1 MKVTGYSY
9 MIEGVP
15 AMASD
20 NSIRA
25 SDVDREVVVATL
37 RDAYTAGRLT
47 LEEFDERTSA
57 AYASKTW
64 GDLRKLT
71 EDLPSQPVLGSDV
84 PGRRLPSTTLPSTT
98 LASTALPS
106 HPERNNGTIP
116 PVRRR
121 PRAIAFLPIV
131 TLWLVLAL
139 ASRSAHDIVA
149 PTVVLVMTIAVLSFG
164 RRRLNHVALGQ

>member
-1 MKVTGYSY
+1 
-9 MIEGVP
+9 
-15 AMASD
+15 MASD
-20 NSIRA
+20 HTIRA

-64 GDLRKLT
+64 GELRKLT

-84 PGRRLPSTTLPSTT
+84 PGRRLPSAALP
-98 LASTALPS
+98 AALPS
-106 HPERNNGTIP
+106 HPERSNGTVP
-116 PVRRR
+116 PVRHR

-139 ASRSAHDIVA
+139 ASRSAHDVVA
-149 PTVVLVMTIAVLSFG
+149 PTVVLIMTIALLSFG
-164 RRRLNHVALGQ
+164 RRRLNRVTLRQ

>member
-1 MKVTGYSY
+1 
-9 MIEGVP
+9 
-15 AMASD
+15 MASD
-20 NSIRA
+20 HTIRA

-64 GDLRKLT
+64 GELRKLT

-84 PGRRLPSTTLPSTT
+84 PGRRLPSAVVPS
-98 LASTALPS
+98 AALPS
-106 HPERNNGTIP
+106 HPERSNGTVP
-116 PVRRR
+116 PVRHR

-139 ASRSAHDIVA
+139 ASRSAHDVVA
-149 PTVVLVMTIAVLSFG
+149 PTVVLIMTIALLSFG
-164 RRRLNHVALGQ
+164 RRRLNRVTLRQ

>member
-1 MKVTGYSY
+1 
-9 MIEGVP
+9 
-15 AMASD
+15 MAND
-20 NSIRA
+20 HSIRA

-57 AYASKTW
+57 AYAGKTW

-84 PGRRLPSTTLPSTT
+84 PGRRLPSAP
-98 LASTALPS
+98 ALPS
-106 HPERNNGTIP
+106 HPERSSGTVP

-121 PRAIAFLPIV
+121 PRAIAFLPVV

-139 ASRSAHDIVA
+139 ASRSAHDVVA
-149 PTVVLVMTIAVLSFG
+149 PTVVLIMTIALLSFG
-164 RRRLNHVALGQ
+164 RRRLNRIAPGQ

>member
-1 MKVTGYSY
+1 
-9 MIEGVP
+9 
-15 AMASD
+15 MASD
-20 NSIRA
+20 HSIRA

-64 GDLRKLT
+64 GELRKLT

-84 PGRRLPSTTLPSTT
+84 PGRRLPSAALSP
-98 LASTALPS
+98 TALPS

-116 PVRRR
+116 PVRHR

-149 PTVVLVMTIAVLSFG
+149 PTVVLIMTIALLSFG

>member
-1 MKVTGYSY
+1 
-9 MIEGVP
+9 
-15 AMASD
+15 MASD

-84 PGRRLPSTTLPSTT
+84 PGRRLPSATLPSTT

-139 ASRSAHDIVA
+139 ASRSAHDVVA
-149 PTVVLVMTIAVLSFG
+149 PTVVLVMTIALLSFG

>member
-1 MKVTGYSY
+1 
-9 MIEGVP
+9 
-15 AMASD
+15 MASD

-84 PGRRLPSTTLPSTT
+84 PGRRLPPATLPS
-98 LASTALPS
+98 ASLPS
-106 HPERNNGTIP
+106 HPERNNGAIP
-116 PVRRR
+116 PVRHR

-149 PTVVLVMTIAVLSFG
+149 PTVVLVMTIALLSFG
-164 RRRLNHVALGQ
+164 RRRLNHIALGP

>member
-1 MKVTGYSY
+1 M
-9 MIEGVP
+9 M
-15 AMASD
+15 SD

-84 PGRRLPSTTLPSTT
+84 PGRRLPPAILPSATQPS
-98 LASTALPS
+98 AALPS
-106 HPERNNGTIP
+106 HPERNNGAIP
-116 PVRRR
+116 PVRHR

-149 PTVVLVMTIAVLSFG
+149 PTVVLVMTIALLSFG
-164 RRRLNHVALGQ
+164 RRRLNRVALGQYSAAT